1 MPEAPRKTKIPTSHG
16 YGGQFT
22 NCTRK
27 GSMSFKD
34 VLTGDRG
41 MDKAIKK
48 TLVLDDKWSGFE
60 NLHDRS
66 LVLRA
71 ASFEVLKNIKTFVV
85 HKAQH
90 ATDDAEVSY
99 YYVGLAVNDGR
110 PILGEVSMTWRKK
123 TFMVWVSED
132 GGDWEPDF
140 LRSGKKETHAST
152 EEEDRTEPGSRVA
165 TNASPEIG
173 QDDGIVSPE
182 KDMEGINSMGNLESN
197 NERDLNVDCHFS
209 NLEEFPLSQEGGPS
223 VVTTRGGKENAVG
236 LVDFNDLKAED
247 HLASD
252 NEVENNYEMGL
263 NNSRRIESNGE
274 THITP
279 SGESTDV
286 SWDLNCKPALVG
298 DRAQSK
304 EERPVHPD
312 ISQSSR
318 SVGSE

>member
-16 YGGQFT
+16 YGGRFT

-60 NLHDRS
+60 NLYGRS
-66 LVLRA
+66 LVPRA
-71 ASFEVLKNIKTFVV
+71 ASFEVHKNIKTFV
-85 HKAQH
+85 A
-90 ATDDAEVSY
+90 
-99 YYVGLAVNDGR
+99 
-110 PILGEVSMTWRKK
+110 MMWRKK

-132 GGDWEPDF
+132 AGDWEADF
-140 LRSGKKETHAST
+140 LRAGKKDTHAST
-152 EEEDRTEPGSRVA
+152 KEEDRTELGSRVA

-182 KDMEGINSMGNLESN
+182 KDME
-197 NERDLNVDCHFS
+197 
-209 NLEEFPLSQEGGPS
+209 
-223 VVTTRGGKENAVG
+223 
-236 LVDFNDLKAED
+236 ED

-286 SWDLNCKPALVG
+286 SWDLNCEPALVG

-304 EERPVHPD
+304 EERPVRPD

-318 SVGSE
+318 SVGSESETCEV